1 MLFPLITLMPQA
13 VGVIQTVGFPAVLA
27 AADAMVKGGR
37 VTIVY
42 FDKAER
48 GEFLVAIRGPV
59 SEVKIAME
67 AGKEAAE
74 KSYNGKI
81 ASHYIVP
88 NPPENLLSVLPLD
101 FTEEVEQFRVS

>member
-1 MLFPLITLMPQA
+1 MPQA
-13 VGVIQTVGFPAVLA
+13 VGVIQTIGFPAVLA

-59 SEVKIAME
+59 SEVKGSME
-67 AGKEAAE
+67 AGKEAAK
-74 KSYNGKI
+74 KSYGGEVV
-81 ASHYIVP
+81 SHYIVP
-88 NPPENLLSVLPLD
+88 NPPENLLAVLPLD
-101 FTEEVEQFRVS
+101 YSEEVEQFRV